1 MDSNSPVSPETLQS
15 DLALELEQLK
25 HELQIA
31 EGKIMQLELALLQS
45 RDFAIGAAAEAG
57 AHVGQGRRAGAIVPD
72 QLPVGM
78 RATLEADADCVDH
91 RSQRQVDSQ
100 RGDGAV
106 AHGEVFNGCHTSR
119 IEGHYGLTLPR
130 TGDHLRSASRWS
142 LQVFAQSSISA
153 SVWRMD
159 SAAR

>member
-57 AHVGQGRRAGAIVPD
+57 EAPAYRARYVESERKLGDANEHIKSHLAHIARLEQALADSLKFEKTNKDLRTQIETLHNSATWRIGRKVM
-72 QLPVGM
+72 LPV
-78 RATLEADADCVDH
+78 
-91 RSQRQVDSQ
+91 
-100 RGDGAV
+100 
-106 AHGEVFNGCHTSR
+106 R
-119 IEGHYGLTLPR
+119 IIKR
-130 TGDHLRSASRWS
+130 I
-142 LQVFAQSSISA
+142 VK
-153 SVWRMD
+153 
-159 SAAR
+159 

>member
-57 AHVGQGRRAGAIVPD
+57 EAPAYRARYVESERKLGDANEHIKSHLAHIARLEQALADLLKFEKINKDLRTQIVTLHNSATWRIGRKVMLPIRIIKRIVK
-72 QLPVGM
+72 
-78 RATLEADADCVDH
+78 
-91 RSQRQVDSQ
+91 
-100 RGDGAV
+100 
-106 AHGEVFNGCHTSR
+106 
-119 IEGHYGLTLPR
+119 
-130 TGDHLRSASRWS
+130 
-142 LQVFAQSSISA
+142 
-153 SVWRMD
+153 
-159 SAAR
+159 

>member
-57 AHVGQGRRAGAIVPD
+57 EAPAYRARYVESERKLGDANEHIKSHLAHIARLEQVLADSLKFEKTNKDLRIQIETLHNSATWRIGRKVMLPIRIIKRIVK
-72 QLPVGM
+72 
-78 RATLEADADCVDH
+78 
-91 RSQRQVDSQ
+91 
-100 RGDGAV
+100 
-106 AHGEVFNGCHTSR
+106 
-119 IEGHYGLTLPR
+119 
-130 TGDHLRSASRWS
+130 
-142 LQVFAQSSISA
+142 
-153 SVWRMD
+153 
-159 SAAR
+159 

>member
-57 AHVGQGRRAGAIVPD
+57 EAPAYRARYVESERKLGDANEHIKSHLAHIARLEQALADSLKFEKTNKDLRIQIETLHNSATWRIGRKVMLPIRIIKRIVK
-72 QLPVGM
+72 
-78 RATLEADADCVDH
+78 
-91 RSQRQVDSQ
+91 
-100 RGDGAV
+100 
-106 AHGEVFNGCHTSR
+106 
-119 IEGHYGLTLPR
+119 
-130 TGDHLRSASRWS
+130 
-142 LQVFAQSSISA
+142 
-153 SVWRMD
+153 
-159 SAAR
+159 